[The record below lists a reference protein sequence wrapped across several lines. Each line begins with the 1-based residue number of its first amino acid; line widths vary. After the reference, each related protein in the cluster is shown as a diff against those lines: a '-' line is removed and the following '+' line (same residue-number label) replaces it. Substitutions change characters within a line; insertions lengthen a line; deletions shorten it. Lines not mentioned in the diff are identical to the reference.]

1 MTKDVVKSLIALK
14 QQEIPF
20 KVYPRDEELPIN
32 IAKIITVPGV
42 RRCGKSTMMEIA
54 INSLVNNGI
63 DRRRILWIGFDDE
76 RLRNLS
82 ADNLDIV
89 IAAYMEMFPDI
100 KISDVYM
107 FFDEIQLIDGWE
119 FFVLRVYKS
128 YCKNIYVCGSNATML
143 SSELK
148 SVLRGYPLEYSVYPL
163 SFSEY
168 CRFKGINTSP
178 VLESDIARLRVAY
191 NEYNSASAFPEIV
204 LSTSQIEQF
213 KMLQSYFDT
222 MILKDLAEHYSV
234 TNIGVLRYFIKR
246 IMDNLSKPTSI
257 NAIYNDLK
265 SQGVKISKNELYL
278 WADYACNIF
287 MFIRLPKYTRSLIK
301 ENNSLQ
307 KYYCIDN
314 GLRNAVLLPQSNDL
328 GKSLENVVML
338 HLTRNLLP
346 CDKLSYYSGIAECDF
361 VLQRHDSVIEL
372 FQVSWSLTDAKTL
385 SREVKGLTE
394 ASAATGCNKLTIIT
408 TDEERTIVHDGY
420 HISVTPAWKWLLTYH
435 QSM

>member
-1 MTKDVVKSLIALK
+1 
-14 QQEIPF
+14 
-20 KVYPRDEELPIN
+20 
-32 IAKIITVPGV
+32 
-42 RRCGKSTMMEIA
+42 
-54 INSLVNNGI
+54 
-63 DRRRILWIGFDDE
+63 
-76 RLRNLS
+76 
-82 ADNLDIV
+82 
-89 IAAYMEMFPDI
+89 
-100 KISDVYM
+100 
-107 FFDEIQLIDGWE
+107 
-119 FFVLRVYKS
+119 
-128 YCKNIYVCGSNATML
+128 
-143 SSELK
+143 
-148 SVLRGYPLEYSVYPL
+148 
-163 SFSEY
+163 
-168 CRFKGINTSP
+168 
-178 VLESDIARLRVAY
+178 
-191 NEYNSASAFPEIV
+191 
-204 LSTSQIEQF
+204 
-213 KMLQSYFDT
+213 
-222 MILKDLAEHYSV
+222 
-234 TNIGVLRYFIKR
+234 
-246 IMDNLSKPTSI
+246 MDNLSKPTSI

-435 QSM
+435 QSL